1 MSFHQLRIT
10 ALIWALAGA
19 LVAPLMAEP
28 DGTEMEEWSEDEEDI
43 YGEYG
48 VPQISDPFEP
58 INRSIHKFNATTI
71 KFVIRPVAQGYETVV
86 PSPARRGLTSF
97 FENLRYPVRLVSNL
111 LQGDIQRSFQE
122 TEKFL
127 INTTIGVGGF
137 IKVSDRYPDL
147 RIPDEDIGQ
156 ALGKWGIPRGP
167 YIVVPVLGPYTL
179 RDGFG
184 GVGDFYLTPMN
195 WGFVDKLDAEPRVGV
210 FVLDKVVMFPE
221 VVAIWDTA
229 NRAALDPYI
238 AVRNGYIEHRE
249 AEIDR

>member
-10 ALIWALAGA
+10 ALIWALAWA
-19 LVAPLMAEP
+19 LVVPLTAES

-147 RIPDEDIGQ
+147 RVPDEDIGQ

-167 YIVVPVLGPYTL
+167 YIVVPVRRSQPQIRY
-179 RDGFG
+179 DC
-184 GVGDFYLTPMN
+184 
-195 WGFVDKLDAEPRVGV
+195 
-210 FVLDKVVMFPE
+210 
-221 VVAIWDTA
+221 
-229 NRAALDPYI
+229 
-238 AVRNGYIEHRE
+238 
-249 AEIDR
+249 